1 MPGKAQSSS
10 RCSAPHVGRQQ
21 QALHGLAVLEVG
33 LDDLVDVGFVHEGV
47 PGAFGVDHGHGTARA
62 AVQAAGLVHAHL
74 PLAGQAQLLD
84 LLLAV
89 VKARLGAVQRTAV
102 LAVGPL
108 VEAKEDRSEEHTSE
122 LQSPCNLVCR
132 LLLEKKKN
140 NTTCLRPVPQH
151 PNTTSTD

>member
-74 PLAGQAQLLD
+74 PLAGQAQ
-84 LLLAV
+84 
-89 VKARLGAVQRTAV
+89 
-102 LAVGPL
+102 
-108 VEAKEDRSEEHTSE
+108 RSEEHTSE

-132 LLLEKKKN
+132 LLLEKKNTVSSSLN
-140 NTTCLRPVPQH
+140 NASRPVYSSSRPSSGSL
-151 PNTTSTD
+151 PN